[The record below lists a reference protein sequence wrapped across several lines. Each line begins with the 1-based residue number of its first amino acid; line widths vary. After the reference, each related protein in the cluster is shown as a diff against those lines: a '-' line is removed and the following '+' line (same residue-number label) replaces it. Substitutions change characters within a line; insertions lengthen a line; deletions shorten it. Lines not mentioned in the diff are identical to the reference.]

1 MKIIKLIVATLL
13 SIAFFSLSAAPK
25 TPKPPVKA
33 LAPSEQTLDSDSHE
47 SLPFEDIQQF
57 VTAIAAIKHYYIKP
71 VEDKELF
78 NNAISGM
85 VSELDPHSTFLTTE
99 ELKELHNSVSGE
111 YTGIGIELT
120 TDKGLLKVVSPI
132 DESPAFKAG
141 VKSGDLIVKINGKLV
156 RDLTTLE
163 AINRIKGK
171 PGTFVS
177 LTILRKGDDKP
188 KVMKI
193 TRQKISFSSLKTKLL
208 DNNYGYVRIIFFQG
222 PLKQNLHKAIAK
234 LKKQSKGKLKGFIL
248 DLRNNPGGLLDA
260 SADVAD
266 AFLNSKKLS
275 KKYKDYIVYTKG
287 RIPSSDNS
295 IKATPG
301 DVLGGVPMVVLIN
314 GGSASAS
321 EIVAGALQDYRRA
334 VIMGTRS
341 FGKGSVQT
349 VIPISK
355 TTAIKLTT
363 ALYYTPSGRVIQAR
377 GIQPDVVIP
386 QLNVTQKDLS
396 KYIDI
401 DEEDYA
407 NHLTNVDSDT
417 IQKEE
422 DKLKAERKADIALAK
437 KDYQL
442 YEAVMMLRGMSAV
455 N

>member
-1 MKIIKLIVATLL
+1 MKTIQLLAVTLL
-13 SIAFFSLSAAPK
+13 SFVFFSITAAPK
-25 TPKPPVKA
+25 NMPPKKVV
-33 LAPSEQTLDSDSHE
+33 APSEQTLADDSHE

-71 VEDKELF
+71 VEDKTLF
-78 NNAISGM
+78 NNAIAGM
-85 VSELDPHSTFLTTE
+85 VSELDPHSTFLSTD

-132 DESPAFKAG
+132 DETPAFKAG

-171 PGTFVS
+171 PGTTVS
-177 LTILRKGDDKP
+177 LTIVRKGNDKP
-188 KVMKI
+188 KVIKI
-193 TRQKISFSSLKTKLL
+193 TRKKIQFSSLKTKLL

-222 PLKQNLHKAIAK
+222 PLKQNLTKAIAK

-266 AFLNSKKLS
+266 AFLNSKKLT

-287 RIPSSDNS
+287 RIPSSDNYL
-295 IKATPG
+295 KATPG
-301 DVLGGVPMVVLIN
+301 DMIPGVPMVVLIN

-334 VIMGTRS
+334 IIMGTRS

-363 ALYYTPSGRVIQAR
+363 ALYYTPSGRVIQAQ

-386 QLNVTQKDLS
+386 QLNVSQKDLD

-401 DEEDYA
+401 DEADYD
-407 NHLTNVDSDT
+407 NHLDNGDAANFK
-417 IQKEE
+417 KEE
-422 DKLKAERKADIALAK
+422 AKLKLKRQADIALAK

-442 YEAVMMLRGMSAV
+442 YEAIMMLRGMSAV